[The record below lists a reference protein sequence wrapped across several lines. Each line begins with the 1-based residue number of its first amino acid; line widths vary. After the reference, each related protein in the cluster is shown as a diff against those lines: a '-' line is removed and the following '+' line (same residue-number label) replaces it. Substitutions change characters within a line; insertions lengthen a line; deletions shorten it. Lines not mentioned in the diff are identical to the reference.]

1 MKKEQNGMAVAG
13 FILSMLSLP
22 LFITG
27 FLCML
32 GVILY
37 PFLALVFGEAAGLI
51 ALFGIVLSA
60 IGNGRSYGDNVA
72 GAGLSIAGLL
82 LGTMVLTLV
91 LSVTALWI
99 TTSVMGIQLLPALFA
114 I

>member
-1 MKKEQNGMAVAG
+1 MKQESNGMAVTG
-13 FILSMLSLP
+13 FLLSILSVP
-22 LFITG
+22 LFVAG

-32 GVILY
+32 GVMLF
-37 PFLALVFGEAAGLI
+37 PFMAVVFGEAAGLI

-60 IGNGRSYGDNVA
+60 IGNAHSYGDNVG
-72 GAGLSIAGLL
+72 GAGLSVAGLL
-82 LGTMVLTLV
+82 IGTMVLTLV

-99 TTSVMGIQLLPALFA
+99 TTSAMGIELLPTLFT